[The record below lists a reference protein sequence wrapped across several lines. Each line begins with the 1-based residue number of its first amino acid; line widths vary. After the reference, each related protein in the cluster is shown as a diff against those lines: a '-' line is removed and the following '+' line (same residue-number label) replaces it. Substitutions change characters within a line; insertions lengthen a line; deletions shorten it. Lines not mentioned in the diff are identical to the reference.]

1 MNIARL
7 AKSTRGMAFGVH
19 RPSSFAGST
28 SDKEDGVKGFWYT
41 KRVTLGN
48 QRGLSLVELILATAI
63 IGILSAIAVPLYAKK
78 PIITRAA
85 HEKVVA
91 DHGPVRGT
99 TERTAPSADAL
110 GNVDE
115 RRATIAPASAPSP
128 SRTHTSA
135 NAQERVDVWGPRTSR
150 ASSGSSFAVSGST
163 WRTSIQGKW

>member
-78 PIITRAA
+78 HIITWAV
-85 HEKVVA
+85 HEKV
-91 DHGPVRGT
+91 
-99 TERTAPSADAL
+99 
-110 GNVDE
+110 
-115 RRATIAPASAPSP
+115 RAQQSP
-128 SRTHTSA
+128 PP
-135 NAQERVDVWGPRTSR
+135 G
-150 ASSGSSFAVSGST
+150 
-163 WRTSIQGKW
+163 GKP